1 MFLMFKSFK
10 WNTDYIGE
18 HDPLFKWYIGAS
30 FVILNGMGI
39 ILILTSYNT
48 R

>member
-1 MFLMFKSFK
+1 MFLIFKDLS
-10 WNTDYIGE
+10 WTSDYIGE

-30 FVILNGMGI
+30 FVILNGMGV